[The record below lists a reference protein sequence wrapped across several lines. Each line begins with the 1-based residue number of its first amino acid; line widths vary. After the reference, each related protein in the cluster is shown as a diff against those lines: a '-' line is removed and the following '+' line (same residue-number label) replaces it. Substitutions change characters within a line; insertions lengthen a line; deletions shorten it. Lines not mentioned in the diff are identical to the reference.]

1 MVAIYHIT
9 TSMKNKLNISTS
21 KVRGDFSTR
30 FVGIT
35 QLFSFNRIS
44 AFTHTD
50 IEEFI
55 FKILPTSYRIFFFF
69 FFFLFSFFF
78 CLHFW
83 KYFSV
88 RDLESFLCRRLLSRQ
103 QDEWMKF
110 VKHTYPWVS
119 DWNYRHCDCWVCDW
133 CLPQSEAD
141 RRFAPPSEA
150 SGEAL
155 PRNI

>member
-44 AFTHTD
+44 VSAFTHTD

-69 FFFLFSFFF
+69 FLFSFVCVSENIFPF
-78 CLHFW
+78 EIW
-83 KYFSV
+83 NP
-88 RDLESFLCRRLLSRQ
+88 SFV
-103 QDEWMKF
+103 D
-110 VKHTYPWVS
+110 
-119 DWNYRHCDCWVCDW
+119 DCCHG
-133 CLPQSEAD
+133 SKMNE
-141 RRFAPPSEA
+141 
-150 SGEAL
+150 
-155 PRNI
+155 